1 MKLHKMFR
9 MNTLEAPKLPDDLEC
24 SYKSLVKGFGKT
36 SSRCAPGPGAT
47 VEGHKAASFSQ
58 KLWRFCRN
66 KRVRYPALI
75 EPLIQRVRD
84 DVRQE
89 DTLLAVHDWS
99 TLSYGT
105 HKSKGDRRTLTH
117 ANDVGYDLATVLMVR
132 ADDGASL
139 APVSIT
145 LATADGILS
154 TEQNPV
160 ADVAHVDQILP
171 RMDFVT
177 SLKLT
182 KRIVHVI
189 DREADSVGHWRAWA
203 AMGHQALVRADD
215 RLVMHNDQERKLTE
229 IAEEMKGHGGLR
241 DAGEALYRG
250 RRARR
255 FVGETRVVLHRPA
268 RRREGDVR
276 REIPGEPLSLRL
288 VVVEL
293 RDLDGR
299 VLSQWLLLT
308 NVDEKD
314 ADAATIA
321 TWYYYRWRIESMHKL
336 IKSAGWELE
345 SWLQQSGERLLR
357 KLLLVMAACVAVW
370 GLERRNDDSSESF
383 KELLMVLSGRQT
395 KTRQPITTTGLLAG
409 LWVLQQAATWLS
421 RDGPNCANEMIKQ
434 HLPLFATYSKQTT

>member
-1 MKLHKMFR
+1 MFPMK
-9 MNTLEAPKLPDDLEC
+9 TLAAPKLPDDLEC

-47 VEGHKAASFSQ
+47 VEGQKAASFSQ

-75 EPLIQRVRD
+75 EPLIQQVRD
-84 DVRQE
+84 EVHQE
-89 DTLLAVHDWS
+89 DILLAIHDWS
-99 TLSYGT
+99 TLAFGA
-105 HKSKGDRRTLTH
+105 HKSKTDRRTLTH

-132 ADDGASL
+132 GHDGASL

-145 LATADGILS
+145 LATADGMLS
-154 TEQNPV
+154 TEPNPV
-160 ADVAHVDQILP
+160 ADVAHIDQILP

-182 KRIVHVI
+182 RRVVHVI
-189 DREADSVGHWRAWA
+189 DREADSVGHWRAWTA
-203 AMGHQALVRADD
+203 AGYLALVRADD
-215 RLVMHNDQERKLTE
+215 RLVMHNGQERKLRE
-229 IAEEMKGHGGLR
+229 IAEEMKVQGALR

-255 FVGETRVVLHRPA
+255 FVGEAAVVLHRPA
-268 RRREGDVR
+268 KRREGDVQ
-276 REIPGEPLSLRL
+276 REIPGVALSLRL

-308 NVDEKD
+308 NVDKKD
-314 ADAATIA
+314 ANAETIA

-336 IKSAGWELE
+336 IKSAGWDLE
-345 SWLQQSGERLLR
+345 NWLQQTGERLLR
-357 KLLLVMAACVAVW
+357 KLLLAMAACVAVW
-370 GLERRNDDSSESF
+370 GLERRNDESSKSF
-383 KELLMVLSGRQT
+383 KELLMALSGRQT